1 MPRGGGFRGGGF
13 RGGGARG
20 GGFGGGFR
28 GGGFR
33 GAPGA
38 IRGGYRG
45 SSSGRPF
52 GRTGATR
59 ITSRSPRGPYSHTY
73 YHPHHRYYRPYW
85 WYYRPW
91 YWRWW
96 YSPWWA
102 GHWYR
107 PWYYS
112 PVYIGG
118 GIVFMII
125 LALIILPIAGVAFLF
140 PFSDADIGG
149 NVNYRSTETLYF
161 NEFWYEYEYIE
172 EGNDI
177 TFFVQS
183 SMSVITFAIWD
194 QPFENLPT
202 TTKYLNVLNSET
214 INPASS
220 DFYAEWLFLRPGS
233 SITYEFNA
241 SDQID
246 FFIAD
251 GFDFYDWYYGGSPSF
266 PVNEPNVNQS
276 SGYFPISYANDYYL
290 VWYNDGAS
298 SITIDYTI
306 NYVATEIPDFSGTY
320 ETREA
325 VDIVSTDKFEVPNSG
340 NWYFFI
346 YFDPMNSEEETTTI
360 TFDVSYDTGVN
371 SRERWLDVQWI
382 LIIVLVVVIIILLA
396 AVIARRGQKK
406 LKLQTP
412 TKTEPTKPSP
422 YKTTPP
428 TKEDQVPKCVR
439 CNAELKSD
447 SKFCPNCGGKIEGRQ
462 IVVSPITTPA
472 TAKVCSLCG
481 SKLTGDENFCKWC
494 GTKIE

>member
-73 YHPHHRYYRPYW
+73 YHPHRSYYRPYW

-194 QPFENLPT
+194 QPF
-202 TTKYLNVLNSET
+202 
-214 INPASS
+214 
-220 DFYAEWLFLRPGS
+220 
-233 SITYEFNA
+233 
-241 SDQID
+241 
-246 FFIAD
+246 
-251 GFDFYDWYYGGSPSF
+251 
-266 PVNEPNVNQS
+266 
-276 SGYFPISYANDYYL
+276 
-290 VWYNDGAS
+290 
-298 SITIDYTI
+298 
-306 NYVATEIPDFSGTY
+306 
-320 ETREA
+320 
-325 VDIVSTDKFEVPNSG
+325 
-340 NWYFFI
+340 
-346 YFDPMNSEEETTTI
+346 
-360 TFDVSYDTGVN
+360 
-371 SRERWLDVQWI
+371 
-382 LIIVLVVVIIILLA
+382 
-396 AVIARRGQKK
+396 
-406 LKLQTP
+406 
-412 TKTEPTKPSP
+412 
-422 YKTTPP
+422 
-428 TKEDQVPKCVR
+428 
-439 CNAELKSD
+439 
-447 SKFCPNCGGKIEGRQ
+447 
-462 IVVSPITTPA
+462 
-472 TAKVCSLCG
+472 
-481 SKLTGDENFCKWC
+481 
-494 GTKIE
+494 